1 MTDTLVRRERVS
13 ALPAANGAKP
23 LPAMALANIEAE
35 QAVLGAVLLD
45 PSLHPNV
52 AEILQPA
59 DFTILFNGFVW
70 YAFDKLME
78 RNVGIDLISVSDELE
93 KVKDLKGVDFATRLT
108 DLMAACP
115 DPMHAEHYA
124 RKVRDAAT
132 LIRVHRAAAKMQALV
147 EDKARDSTVDELI
160 DECNKVL
167 FLATDQNTSN
177 KDTRADAIISRY
189 FDMVES
195 GMSGKVPPGVPSGF
209 QELDVLIPGFARGE
223 VTVIGGG
230 EGMGKTS
237 WLLTVIRAVSK
248 QYGLTVA
255 HFSLEMTQDEVIRI
269 MIAMETGIPKDA
281 LKSFSLTDLQWRQF
295 VAATGH
301 ISAWPMHV
309 IDEYPALTPIQLRRR
324 LRKLIKDEPIHLVTI
339 DGLWLMEPTDPSR
352 DGRPRDVGNIMRDL
366 NEIARDFDVPV
377 LVAHQYNGEQWNRQD
392 KRPKL
397 IDLAE
402 SSGVRRN
409 AQVVLGLY
417 RDSYYGINAPVDVTE
432 LHILKDRNGRAQGR
446 KIDLLYDFD
455 RTMFRDVG
463 GNR

>member
-1 MTDTLVRRERVS
+1 MTDKLARRERVS
-13 ALPAANGAKP
+13 TFATNGMKP
-23 LPAMALANIEAE
+23 PPDIMTLANIDAE
-35 QAVLGAVLLD
+35 EAVLGAILLE

-70 YAFDKLME
+70 YAFDKLAE
-78 RNVGIDLISVSDELE
+78 RNVGIDLLSVSDELE

-108 DLMAACP
+108 ELMAACP

-147 EDKARDSTVDELI
+147 EDKTHNMTVDELI
-160 DECNKVL
+160 DECNKIL
-167 FLATDQNTSN
+167 FLATDQDTSN

-189 FDMVES
+189 FDVVEK
-195 GMSGKVPPGVPSGF
+195 GMQGKTPPGVPSGF
-209 QELDVLIPGFARGE
+209 QELDMLIPGFARGE

-255 HFSLEMTQDEVIRI
+255 HFSLEMTQDEVMRI

-301 ISAWPMHV
+301 IAAWPMHI

-324 LRKLIKDEPIHLVTI
+324 LRKLVKDEPIHLVTI
-339 DGLWLMEPTDPSR
+339 DGLWLMEPTNPSR

-377 LVAHQYNGEQWNRQD
+377 VVAHQYNGEQWNRRD

-409 AQVVLGLY
+409 AQVILGLY
-417 RDSYYGINAPVDVTE
+417 RDSYYSIDTPVDVTE

-455 RTMFRDVG
+455 RAMFRDIG
-463 GNR
+463 GTR